1 VSQPGPDA
9 HDELVRWMHILET
22 ARPEGLLPGGEFI
35 LTTATFLDQ
44 FTQDPDAGV
53 GAANRFMDTIEQTGA
68 VAVVAEILEGREFV
82 TEALTRAARRRQI
95 PIYLLHQRIRFVE
108 LTQYVHE
115 NIAAVRLQ
123 EVETDRRIHEAFTRL
138 SVGSASTD
146 RIVSEATALL
156 GCRVVWEPAEQQTA
170 TTVVAEHQVVA
181 GDETLGRLSIAK
193 KCGTDESLVKTVL
206 ERASQ
211 AVSISVLAR

>member
-1 VSQPGPDA
+1 MHMLHFTVGQVLGLEILEAAQPQLVSQPGPDA

-82 TEALTRAARRRQI
+82 TEALTRAAR
-95 PIYLLHQRIRFVE
+95 
-108 LTQYVHE
+108 
-115 NIAAVRLQ
+115 
-123 EVETDRRIHEAFTRL
+123 
-138 SVGSASTD
+138 
-146 RIVSEATALL
+146 
-156 GCRVVWEPAEQQTA
+156 
-170 TTVVAEHQVVA
+170 
-181 GDETLGRLSIAK
+181 
-193 KCGTDESLVKTVL
+193 
-206 ERASQ
+206 
-211 AVSISVLAR
+211 